1 MSSLLD
7 VRPGERLRGSET
19 PRVWSFPPSVSSAG
33 DEVSEFAATFGL
45 DLFPWQRLVLRTAL
59 AERADGR
66 WAASEVGL
74 VVPRQNGKGS
84 VIEAR
89 ELGGLFLLGERT
101 ITHTAHEFKTA
112 VEAFRRI
119 RTIID
124 GSDEL
129 TRKVKTIIKMP
140 NPTIELT
147 AKAGGGRLMFVA
159 RSGGSGRGFSGDV
172 VILDEAYDLTQD
184 QMDALVPTLTTAE
197 NPQIWYTS
205 SAGKSHSEV
214 LAKVRR
220 RGVEGSPTLAYMEYS
235 VAEPDI
241 DSPPLDP
248 DDPRL
253 IAQANPSYPLFP
265 DDDYLA
271 TEAGSL
277 SIQGRLRERL
287 GIFDAALGVGL
298 FDMDVWNGPRCL
310 DRTSKI
316 AGSVFLGVEVAQDQ
330 SWAAIDAAGMRDD
343 GRLHVQVAEYRPG
356 TDWIPAKVIEL
367 SGKHRPRV
375 ALCPNT
381 PAGALIGPLKAAGVR
396 VDEVPTGEYA
406 QACAAFHVRYREDG
420 LRHLGQREM
429 DVSVEGAQRRQ
440 SGDAWVYDRR
450 TNDLDISPL
459 AAAVIA
465 ARAATAGP
473 PKNAGRGRAI
483 ALG

>member
-7 VRPGERLRGSET
+7 ARPGERLRGSTE

-33 DEVSEFAATFGL
+33 DEVSEFVEQFGL
-45 DLFPWQRLVLRTAL
+45 NLFPWQRLVLRTAL
-59 AERADGR
+59 GEREDGR

-129 TRKVKTIIKMP
+129 TRRVKTIIKMP

-147 AKAGGGRLMFVA
+147 SGARLMFVA

-220 RGVEGSPTLAYMEYS
+220 RGIEKSPTLAYMEYS
-235 VAEPDI
+235 VAEPAPDE
-241 DSPPLDP
+241 PPLDP
-248 DDPRL
+248 DDPVL

-277 SIQGRLRERL
+277 SVQGRLRERL
-287 GIFDAALGVGL
+287 GVFDAALGVGL

-310 DRTSKI
+310 DRASSI
-316 AGSVFLGVEVAQDQ
+316 AGAVFLGVEVAQDQ
-330 SWAAIDAAGMRDD
+330 SWAAIDAAGLRGD
-343 GRLHVQVAEYRPG
+343 GKLHVQVAEYRPG
-356 TDWIPAKVIEL
+356 TDWIPQKVRDL
-367 SGKHRPRV
+367 CGVKRPRV

-381 PAGALIGPLKAAGVR
+381 PAGALIGPLRAAGVL
-396 VDEVPTGEYA
+396 VDEVSTGEYA

-420 LRHLGQREM
+420 LRHLGQREL

-450 TNDLDISPL
+450 TTDLDISPL

-465 ARAATAGP
+465 ARAATTGP
-473 PKNAGRGRAI
+473 PKNAGRGRAL
-483 ALG
+483 ALN